1 MRIAKSLLKAAVVA
15 LTLTLGAGGLAP
27 ASHAASL
34 ELSAAAP
41 PSAGAATTERTATS
55 EPAAHTS
62 TSEPAARTGSP
73 TAAADAV
80 SPTDAAGPAQA
91 AATSGRAPSGDR
103 PPPAGDDSA
112 ARPHRQAEPLP
123 ATELPPLAEPR
134 KESRRDYDDPAAT
147 ERTRP
152 RPSARSAK
160 AAACDVTDFTTRTG
174 DALVAA
180 IKAAQVSCVNTLFTL
195 TGADARGAF
204 RESQMITVAD
214 ALRGAAPSYPGDNST
229 SVEQIVL
236 YLRAGYYVQ
245 WYNEDAVG
253 PYTESLQVPV
263 RAGLDAFFAA
273 PASRTVSDANGEVLT
288 EAVILTASSG
298 ENARYIPVMKR
309 LLDSYDSAHNA
320 SWWMR
325 NAVYEAFNTIF
336 RGHWRPDFVAAVAA
350 DNGLLHS
357 LKAFAADHL
366 DLLGTDSAFMTVNA
380 GRELARFLT
389 HPELVPT
396 VKPMVKAML
405 VEYSMTGRTAPLWIG
420 IADVTFDSVP
430 ADCAFYDVCDL
441 PARLK
446 AVALPLTHTCGP
458 TLRILAQE
466 MTAAQFATT
475 CASLAGQDAFFHNL
489 VDSGG
494 RPVADDGNTTLEV
507 VVFDSSAD
515 YRTYAGP
522 IYGIDTNNGGMYL
535 EGDPAAAGN
544 QARFIAYEATWERP
558 DFAVWN
564 LNHEY
569 THYLD
574 GRFDLYGNFGAPT
587 TPVVWW
593 NEGLAEYVSWSYRGL
608 PNTTAYTEA
617 GKHSH
622 TLRDL
627 FDTAYGQGENRIYV
641 WGYLAV
647 RYMFERQR
655 AEVATLLGHY
665 RTGNWS
671 AAGAM
676 LRSLDHETDWRTWLT
691 ACAAGA
697 CAEPPT
703 LPDCTGADPRLMG
716 EDCRRT
722 GIGHTNQNYAYFYLW
737 IPAGV
742 TRLKVTSSGGTGN
755 ADLYVRRAGWAT
767 RTSHDA
773 GSTGPGTS
781 ESLVADV
788 TPNSWNYVSL
798 YGVTDFSGVTLTT
811 EY

>member
-1 MRIAKSLLKAAVVA
+1 MRIAQSMLKAAVVA
-15 LTLTLGAGGLAP
+15 LTLGLGAGGLAP
-27 ASHAASL
+27 ASRADSL

-41 PSAGAATTERTATS
+41 PSAVAAHAEPPAVAGRSEASTVAARAEAPTVAGRSEAPAVAGRAEAVVTAPGAAVPQGAE
-55 EPAAHTS
+55 
-62 TSEPAARTGSP
+62 
-73 TAAADAV
+73 
-80 SPTDAAGPAQA
+80 
-91 AATSGRAPSGDR
+91 
-103 PPPAGDDSA
+103 PPPAGDASA
-112 ARPHRQAEPLP
+112 ATPHRQAEPLP

-134 KESRRDYDDPAAT
+134 KESRRDYDDPAAQP
-147 ERTRP
+147 TRP
-152 RPSARSAK
+152 RPSARSTK
-160 AAACDVTDFTTRTG
+160 AAACDVTVFTTRTG
-174 DALVAA
+174 DALAAA

-195 TGADARGAF
+195 TGDDARGAF
-204 RESQMITVAD
+204 RESQMITVAN
-214 ALRGAAPSYPGDNST
+214 ALRSAAPSYPGDNST
-229 SVEQIVL
+229 SVEQLLL

-245 WYNEDAVG
+245 WYNREAVG
-253 PYTESLQVPV
+253 PYTESLQVAV

-350 DNGLLHS
+350 DHGLLHS
-357 LKAFAADHL
+357 LKAFAENHL
-366 DLLGTDSAFMTVNA
+366 DLLGTESEFMTVNA
-380 GRELARFLT
+380 GRELARFLS
-389 HPELVPT
+389 HADLVPT

-405 VEYSMTGRTAPLWIG
+405 EEYSITGRTAPLWIG

-430 ADCAFYDVCDL
+430 ADCAYYDVCDL

-458 TLRILAQE
+458 ALRILAQD

-475 CASLAGQDAFFHNL
+475 CASLANQDAFFHGL
-489 VDSGG
+489 VASGG
-494 RPVADDGNTTLEV
+494 RPVADDGNATLEV

-574 GRFDLYGNFGAPT
+574 GRFDLYGNFGSPT

-593 NEGLAEYVSWSYRGL
+593 SEGLAEYVSWSYRGL
-608 PNTTAYTEA
+608 PNTTAHTEA
-617 GKHSH
+617 AKHSH
-622 TLRDL
+622 TLREL
-627 FDTAYGQGENRIYV
+627 FDTAYGQGQNRIYV

-665 RTGNWS
+665 RTGDWS
-671 AAGAM
+671 AAGGL
-676 LRSLDHETDWRTWLT
+676 LRSLDHEADWRTWLT

-697 CAEPPT
+697 CAEPPA
-703 LPDCTGADPRLMG
+703 LPDCPGDDPRLMG

-722 GIGHTNQNYAYFYLW
+722 GIGHSNRNHAYFYLW
-737 IPAGV
+737 IPSGV

-755 ADLYVRRAGWAT
+755 ADLYVKRAGWAT
-767 RTSHDA
+767 VTSHDA
-773 GSTGPGTS
+773 RSTGPGTA

-788 TPNSWNYVSL
+788 QPNSWNYVSL
-798 YGVTDFSGVTLTT
+798 YGVTDFGGVTLTT